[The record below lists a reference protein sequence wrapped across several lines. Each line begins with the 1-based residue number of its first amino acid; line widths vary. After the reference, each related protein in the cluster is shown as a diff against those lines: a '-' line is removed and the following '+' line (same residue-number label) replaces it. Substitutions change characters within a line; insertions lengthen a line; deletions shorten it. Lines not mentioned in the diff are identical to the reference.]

1 MNVYEK
7 IVATVRRLKTHL
19 LYLNPDDPYGIE
31 FNQFL
36 LFETL
41 RSSNQIKTS
50 SYRDYDEMYTI
61 LCRVTES
68 CYINEITTGFSIFK
82 NINGIDTNYR
92 SWTIPKKMI
101 SIPFESLKIIKEKP
115 LPLTIEL
122 FHFMK
127 RIEDYEPS
135 IALIIINYVV
145 DFITFRRKKE
155 SALER
160 YHTSARKIEFIYL

>member
-1 MNVYEK
+1 
-7 IVATVRRLKTHL
+7 
-19 LYLNPDDPYGIE
+19 
-31 FNQFL
+31 
-36 LFETL
+36 
-41 RSSNQIKTS
+41 
-50 SYRDYDEMYTI
+50 
-61 LCRVTES
+61 
-68 CYINEITTGFSIFK
+68 
-82 NINGIDTNYR
+82 GIDPNYR

-145 DFITFRRKKE
+145 DFIRFRRKKE

-160 YHTSARKIEFIYL
+160 YHTSARQMEFIYL

>member
-7 IVATVRRLKTHL
+7 IAATVRRLETHL
-19 LYLNPDDPYGIE
+19 LYLNPNDPFRME

-36 LFETL
+36 LSETL

-68 CYINEITTGFSIFK
+68 SYRNEITTGFSIFE
-82 NINGIDTNYR
+82 NINGLYPNYR

-101 SIPFESLKIIKEKP
+101 SIPFESLEIIKEKP

-145 DFITFRRKKE
+145 DFIRFRRKKE
-155 SALER
+155 KCFG
-160 YHTSARKIEFIYL
+160 KI